1 MNGCDQLAAAI
12 QAIIDSEGSVT
23 MGQIFHLGQTGFG
36 CGISTVE
43 ELAGGGIAVNTA
55 DGQIVIEDEQID
67 RSAQPSAFSQPFA
80 FGLTLGEAL
89 MVGLGAFALRRS
101 M

>member
-23 MGQIFHLGQTGFG
+23 MAQIFQLAQQGVG
-36 CGISTVE
+36 CGIGTVI
-43 ELAGGGIAVNTA
+43 ELADGGIVLDTA

-67 RSAQPSAFSQPFA
+67 RSTEPSAFSQPFA

-89 MVGLGAFALRRS
+89 LVGLGAFALRQS